1 MERHP
6 RSRRP
11 HAQGVVRHGGS
22 GQGEVHRSHRGCCYD
37 RPGTHP
43 DRRKGVGGSN
53 ASSFLMLE
61 APPICECPAGL
72 TVLTVPEAIAW
83 RAASCVNYFTRTKT
97 IIV

>member
-1 MERHP
+1 MHKASYDMAGLAKARCTG
-6 RSRRP
+6 
-11 HAQGVVRHGGS
+11 AT
-22 GQGEVHRSHRGCCYD
+22 RGCCYD